1 MMIMT
6 LSLSVYKI
14 AEYQLRQALQK
25 NSDSV
30 PLAKK
35 KSTQNP
41 TMQHVFRLFQNVNV
55 NNISY
60 LGLKVEKV
68 TGLNDALIKII
79 RYFGSD
85 AETIYGLT

>member
-1 MMIMT
+1 
-6 LSLSVYKI
+6 
-14 AEYQLRQALQK
+14 
-25 NSDSV
+25 
-30 PLAKK
+30 
-35 KSTQNP
+35 
-41 TMQHVFRLFQNVNV
+41 MQHVFRLFQNVNV